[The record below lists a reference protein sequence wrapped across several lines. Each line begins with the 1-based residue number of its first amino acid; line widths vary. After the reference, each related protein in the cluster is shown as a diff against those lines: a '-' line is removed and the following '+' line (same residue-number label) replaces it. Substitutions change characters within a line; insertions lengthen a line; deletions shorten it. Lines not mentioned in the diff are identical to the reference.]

1 MKALL
6 LTLSCL
12 LLFAAG
18 CGGEDSDSNGGG
30 SAGSSA
36 GAALGPD
43 TGAPDTGIV
52 QSSAFTLPD
61 KLIVTTNVD
70 LEVTALRQA
79 FVAISGY
86 ARDFGG
92 FVADAQINDDEEDGS
107 AFLRLRVPA
116 SRHDDMVASV
126 RNFAGAEVKRE
137 ESTAREVTAEYTDL
151 QSRVTN
157 LQATEAQYQQLLN
170 RAGTID
176 DVLKVTAKLDG
187 VRGDIEQIEGR
198 IKLIEDQSDF
208 ATVAVRMSLPPPV
221 LAEATSGGLPSPV
234 TVLIDAFA
242 TSFTVAHAVLNLVI
256 VLIVAGLWIIPAS
269 LIAVFSWRR
278 LRRPVEAVK
287 AWFG

>member
-6 LTLSCL
+6 LSLSCL
-12 LLFAAG
+12 LLLAAA
-18 CGGEDSDSNGGG
+18 CGGEDSNSNGAS

-43 TGAPDTGIV
+43 TGAPDTGIAR
-52 QSSAFTLPD
+52 SSAFTLPD
-61 KLIVTTNVD
+61 KLIVTTNID

-79 FVAISGY
+79 FVAISGH
-86 ARDFGG
+86 ARDLGG
-92 FVADAQINDDEEDGS
+92 FVADAQLNDGENAS

-116 SRHDDMVASV
+116 TRHDDMVASV
-126 RNFAGAEVKRE
+126 RNVADVEVKRE
-137 ESTAREVTAEYTDL
+137 ESTAKEVTAEYTDL
-151 QSRVTN
+151 QSRVIN

-170 RAGTID
+170 RAGSID
-176 DVLKVTAKLDG
+176 DVLKVTAKLDE
-187 VRGDIEQIEGR
+187 VRGDIEQLEGR

-208 ATVAVRMSLPPPV
+208 ATVAVRLSLPPV
-221 LAEATSGGLPSPV
+221 VVAEPATGLPSPV

-256 VLIVAGLWIIPAS
+256 VLFVAGLWIIPAS
-269 LIAVFSWRR
+269 LIAALAWRR
-278 LRRPVEAVK
+278 LRRPVEAVR

>member
-12 LLFAAG
+12 LLLAAA
-18 CGGEDSDSNGGG
+18 CGGEDLDSNGA
-30 SAGSSA
+30 SSSGSSA
-36 GAALGPD
+36 GAALGAD
-43 TGAPDTGIV
+43 VDAPDAGFV

-79 FVAISGY
+79 YVAISGY
-86 ARDFGG
+86 ARDLGG
-92 FVADAQINDDEEDGS
+92 FVADAQLNDDTDGGS

-116 SRHDDMVASV
+116 PRHDELVASI
-126 RNFAGAEVKRE
+126 RDFAGAEVKRE
-137 ESTAREVTAEYTDL
+137 ESTAKEVTAEYTDL
-151 QSRVTN
+151 QSRGTN

-170 RAGTID
+170 RAGSID
-176 DVLKVTAKLDG
+176 DVLKVTAKLDS

-208 ATVAVRMSLPPPV
+208 ATVAVRLALPPPV
-221 LAEATSGGLPSPV
+221 VAEPASGLPSPV
-234 TVLIDAFA
+234 TVLVDAFA
-242 TSFTVAHAVLNLVI
+242 TSLTVAHAVLNLII
-256 VLIVAGLWIIPAS
+256 VLFVAGLWIIPAS
-269 LIAVFSWRR
+269 LIAALAWRR
-278 LRRPVEAVK
+278 LRRPAEAVR